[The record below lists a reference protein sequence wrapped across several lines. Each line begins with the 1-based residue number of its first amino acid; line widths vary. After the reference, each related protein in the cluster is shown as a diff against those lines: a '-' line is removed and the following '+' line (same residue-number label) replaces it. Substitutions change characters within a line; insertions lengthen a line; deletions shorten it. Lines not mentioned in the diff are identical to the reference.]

1 MYNPGFNDKSNN
13 NNNNNNNNDNDN
25 NKTRKYWVDGVS
37 IKLLVWRHLTQPS
50 VIMSE
55 FMSSNEIE
63 TNI

>member
-13 NNNNNNNNDNDN
+13 NNNNNDN
-25 NKTRKYWVDGVS
+25 NKTRKYWVDGVL